1 MKKKIIYLSFIIVL
15 VISLITLSSIYK
27 SKDNKYKKEYNT
39 IPKGMAI
46 MIKEEGATDYTKS
59 TSKDIPKGDYVLNR
73 DKSYCKNNGKIGN
86 YDSSLGKVS
95 FSFSGTDSC
104 YLYFDYKKETIK
116 LGSTELVV
124 NSEVPD
130 FNQIATTNEGLFKA
144 DDDYTATT
152 GMKSYYFRGAVDNN
166 WVKYG
171 KYTKDMYN
179 CNNGTLSNTDT
190 GNSCTKIASKGDDM
204 YWRIIRINGD
214 NSIRMIYSGI
224 TPPTESTKVIKTTDT
239 SLGNSP
245 FNKDSNS
252 AEYVGY
258 MYTIKEQHGTS
269 KSSDIK
275 TFLDN
280 WYANYTDLNKTGT
293 KITDQIYCND
303 RTASTSD
310 VSYST
315 TNYTTLT
322 SWNSTGTQYY
332 YGAYGR
338 VWNSPVSPDYK
349 CPTASDKFT
358 VNISNGNGALT
369 YPVGLITADEVAMAG
384 GTNDTDNSSYY
395 LYTNQNY
402 WSGSPYYFYSSYA
415 DEFQVYS
422 SGTVD
427 GSAVEYADGA
437 RPVISLSA
445 EAKLTGDGTW
455 NNVFEVEKKGY
466 ETILANNTVNETTP
480 DFSKVT
486 TASEKGLYKADDD
499 YTATTGMKSYYF
511 RGAVDNNW
519 VKFGKDST
527 GKDIYWRIIRINGDG
542 TIRMIYTGTTA
553 PTSSTATVMTGT
565 GTQISNVAFNS
576 ISNKTEYVGYQYIE
590 GQQHGYGKCD
600 GTNNASCTVNENTV
614 YNSTIKQAIDKWY
627 AGTTLKDNSLISQDQ
642 IFCNDRSASSTQTA
656 AWTSTATYLYG
667 AYGRLINKKEPQ
679 LTCPTDSD
687 KFTVNISN
695 GNGALTYPVGLITA
709 DEVAMAGGKSGT
721 GTGNSTYYLYTNQLY
736 WLGSPYIFSSSY
748 ANAYAFYV
756 YSSGNLSNY
765 YVNYTYGARPVVSL
779 SSKVKLSGS
788 GTYDD
793 VYTVVGGNSTE
804 NTSSG
809 KSFDTVFAKNNT
821 DIFDE
826 NGLRYEGADPNNYIC
841 LDNKTS
847 GACSDSSLLFRIIG
861 LFDED
866 TSTDGTNSSGT
877 KKLLKVIDT
886 NNYGG
891 KNGKF
896 WNSVKS
902 NNWSTASLKTE
913 LNGTYLTTLLGASNV
928 NSKLSSGIA
937 NAKWHLGG
945 ASSSNYQTLTA
956 EGIYTEERNTSAIY
970 SGNPSSIYAK
980 VGLMYPS
987 DYGYATVGGTTT
999 NKSSCRAQALI
1010 YWDGSPYSD
1019 CKNNDWLFKSQS
1031 SFVNNAE
1038 WLISPNASNSN
1049 YASSL
1054 RSSGYVNANDGVNN
1068 LQFAM
1073 RPTFY
1078 LDSSVLKIVGT
1089 GDGTKDNAYRVG

>member
-1 MKKKIIYLSFIIVL
+1 MKKKIIYLSVILVL
-15 VISLITLSSIYK
+15 VISVITLSSIYK
-27 SKDNKYKKEYNT
+27 SKDNKYNKEYT
-39 IPKGMAI
+39 ISKGMAI
-46 MIKEEGATDYTKS
+46 MIKEEGATDYVQS
-59 TSKDIPKGDYVLNR
+59 NSKDIPKGNYVLNEE
-73 DKSYCKNNGKIGN
+73 KTHCENNGKVTNYNSATGTVSLNFIGS
-86 YDSSLGKVS
+86 DR
-95 FSFSGTDSC
+95 C

-116 LGSTELVV
+116 LGNAELVV
-124 NSEVPD
+124 NSETPD
-130 FNQIATTNEGLFKA
+130 FSKVATTNEGLFKA

-422 SGTVD
+422 SGTID

-480 DFSKVT
+480 NFSKVT
-486 TASEKGLYKADDD
+486 TASEKGLYAADDD

-519 VKFGKDST
+519 VKFGKDSS
-527 GKDIYWRIIRINGDG
+527 GNDIYWRIIRINGDG
-542 TIRMIYTGTTA
+542 SIRMIYSGTTA
-553 PTSSTATVMTGT
+553 PTSRTAIVMTGT
-565 GTQISNVAFNS
+565 GTQIEKSKFNNNM
-576 ISNKTEYVGYQYIE
+576 NKSEYVGYMYTE
-590 GQQHGYGKCD
+590 GKQHG
-600 GTNNASCTVNENTV
+600 
-614 YNSTIKQAIDKWY
+614 NSTDSAIKTAIDNWY
-627 AGTTLKDNSLISQDQ
+627 KTTTLETDSATKSLVADQ
-642 IFCNDRSASSTQTA
+642 IFCNDRSSSSTQTV
-656 AWTSTATYLYG
+656 AWTSTGGFNYG
-667 AYGRLINKKEPQ
+667 ALGRLSNNKVPI
-679 LTCPTDSD
+679 LTCPTASD

-709 DEVAMAGGKSGT
+709 DEVAMAGGKYNANNT
-721 GTGNSTYYLYTNQLY
+721 TYYLYTNQTY
-736 WLGSPYIFSSSY
+736 WLGSSFRFLSDAEYGNRALGTS
-748 ANAYAFYV
+748 V
-756 YSSGNLSNY
+756 DSSGNMYNY
-765 YVNYTYGARPVVSL
+765 LNEVNYSYGVRPVVSL
-779 SSKVKLSGS
+779 SSKAKLLGN
-788 GTYDD
+788 GTYND

-804 NTSSG
+804 DTSSG
-809 KSFDTVFAKNNT
+809 KSFDTVFAANNT
-821 DIFDE
+821 DIFNE
-826 NGLRYEGADPNNYIC
+826 NGYRYEGADPNNYIC
-841 LDNKTS
+841 LDNKT
-847 GACSDSSLLFRIIG
+847 GGTCSNSSLLFRIIG

-866 TSTDGTNSSGT
+866 TSSDGTNSSGT

-891 KNGKF
+891 TSGKYWDSNGT
-896 WNSVKS
+896 
-902 NNWSTASLKTE
+902 NNWNTASLKTE
-913 LNGTYLTTLLGASNV
+913 LKTYLITLLRASNV

-945 ASSSNYQTLTA
+945 ASSSNYNTLTA
-956 EGIYTEERNTSAIY
+956 EGIYKEERNTSAIY
-970 SGNPSSIYAK
+970 SGNPSSVYAK
-980 VGLMYPS
+980 IGLMYPS

-999 NKSSCRAQALI
+999 NKSSCRAKEL
-1010 YWDGSPYSD
+1010 YNWDGSSYSD
-1019 CKNNDWLFKSQS
+1019 CKNNDWLFTSQVASWGSNKNEWFLSPYS
-1031 SFVNNAE
+1031 SR
-1038 WLISPNASNSN
+1038 SN
-1049 YASSL
+1049 YAALLYST
-1054 RSSGYVNANDGVNN
+1054 GYVRLNDSNSVAGS
-1068 LQFAM
+1068 QFAV

-1089 GDGTKDNAYRVG
+1089 GDGTKDNAYRLG